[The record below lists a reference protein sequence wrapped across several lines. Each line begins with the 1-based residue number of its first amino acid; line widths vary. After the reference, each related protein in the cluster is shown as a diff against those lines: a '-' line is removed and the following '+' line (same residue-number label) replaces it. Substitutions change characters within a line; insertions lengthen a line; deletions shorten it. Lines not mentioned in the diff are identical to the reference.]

1 MGWYTNSVFGINW
14 SVTPKCA
21 IITPTYSTFIGSL
34 WCSLRYIQ
42 ALLFAI
48 FGSILGRKPCTFTLD
63 IAYQCIYNRRVID
76 TLLPHRLHLIVL
88 DKNTP
93 LSFTIKRYMRR
104 YLIKTLCSLI
114 QWSSCSFRLLTEEEK
129 SWLIKLIPSFPIISH
144 PDDDW
149 FCGKSLLLQHKA
161 KNLIDSDF
169 NTQGHNN
176 QTKFRSTNQHI
187 DIGRCES
194 ENLTGE

>member
-21 IITPTYSTFIGSL
+21 IITATYSTFIGSL
-34 WCSLRYIQ
+34 WCSLRYKHYCSP
-42 ALLFAI
+42 F
-48 FGSILGRKPCTFTLD
+48 SVSGRKPYTFTLD

-88 DKNTP
+88 DKNVP
-93 LSFTIKRYMRR
+93 LSFTIKIYMRR
-104 YLIKTLCSLI
+104 YLIKTLYSLI

-149 FCGKSLLLQHKA
+149 FCGKSSITA
-161 KNLIDSDF
+161 
-169 NTQGHNN
+169 
-176 QTKFRSTNQHI
+176 
-187 DIGRCES
+187 
-194 ENLTGE
+194 